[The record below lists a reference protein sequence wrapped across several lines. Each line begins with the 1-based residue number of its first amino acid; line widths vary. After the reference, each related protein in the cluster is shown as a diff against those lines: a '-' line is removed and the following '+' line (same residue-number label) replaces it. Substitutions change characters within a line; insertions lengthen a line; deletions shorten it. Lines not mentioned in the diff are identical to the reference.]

1 MSEPAALAA
10 APPEAPVP
18 TAFELMG
25 GEAGVRRLVDAFY
38 DRMDSDPDAQG
49 VRGLHGQDLAISRDR
64 LADWLSGWLGGPAVF
79 HQRHPGRP
87 CLMSAHHAFDIG
99 PLETSQWLSCMRRAL
114 EGSEAPAPLQR
125 AMLLAFGRMS
135 QGMRRR

>member
-1 MSEPAALAA
+1 MSDAQVPA
-10 APPEAPVP
+10 PAPVATP
-18 TAFELMG
+18 YDLLG

-38 DRMDSDPDAQG
+38 DQMESDPDAAG
-49 VRGLHGQDLAISRDR
+49 VRGLHGPDLALARDR

-99 PLETSQWLSCMRRAL
+99 PLETGQWLCCMRRAL
-114 EGSEAPAPLQR
+114 EGSGAPQPLQR

>member
-1 MSEPAALAA
+1 MSDAQVPA
-10 APPEAPVP
+10 PAPVATP
-18 TAFELMG
+18 YDLLG

-38 DRMDSDPDAQG
+38 DQMESDPDAAG
-49 VRGLHGQDLAISRDR
+49 VRGLHGPDLALARDR

-99 PLETSQWLSCMRRAL
+99 PLETGQWLSCMRRAL
-114 EGSEAPAPLQR
+114 EGSGAPQPLQR